1 MEDEKLEKVETVEEP
16 TEEPTPEPTQQ
27 QQATDLSV
35 VLEAIADLKQV
46 ITTALTQV
54 EPETVATEVLEDETP
69 EENET
74 SDIPEQDVDEIAR
87 KLGF

>member
-1 MEDEKLEKVETVEEP
+1 MEDEKLENVETVEEP
-16 TEEPTPEPTQQ
+16 TAEQTPEPTQQ
-27 QQATDLSV
+27 QATDLSA

-46 ITTALTQV
+46 ITTALTQL

-69 EENET
+69 EEDES
-74 SDIPEQDVDEIAR
+74 SDIPEQDVDEIAQ

>member
-1 MEDEKLEKVETVEEP
+1 MEDEKLENVETVEEP
-16 TEEPTPEPTQQ
+16 TAEPTPEPTQQ
-27 QQATDLSV
+27 QATDLSA

-46 ITTALTQV
+46 ITTALTQL

-69 EENET
+69 EEDES
-74 SDIPEQDVDEIAR
+74 SDIPEQDVDEIAQ

>member
-1 MEDEKLEKVETVEEP
+1 MEDEKLENVETVEEP
-16 TEEPTPEPTQQ
+16 TVEPTPEPTQQ
-27 QQATDLSV
+27 QATDLST

-46 ITTALTQV
+46 ITTALTQL

-69 EENET
+69 EEDES
-74 SDIPEQDVDEIAR
+74 SDIPEQDVDEIAQ

>member
-1 MEDEKLEKVETVEEP
+1 MEDEKLENVETVEEP
-16 TEEPTPEPTQQ
+16 TAEQTPEPTQQ
-27 QQATDLSV
+27 QATDLST

-46 ITTALTQV
+46 ITTALTQL

-69 EENET
+69 EEDES

>member
-16 TEEPTPEPTQQ
+16 TAEPTPEPTQQ
-27 QQATDLSV
+27 QATDLSA

-46 ITTALTQV
+46 ITTALTQL

-69 EENET
+69 EEDEQ

-87 KLGF
+87 QLGF

>member
-27 QQATDLSV
+27 QATDLSA

-54 EPETVATEVLEDETP
+54 EPETVATVALEDETP
-69 EENET
+69 EENEQ

-87 KLGF
+87 QLGF

>member
-16 TEEPTPEPTQQ
+16 TAEPTPEPTQQ
-27 QQATDLSV
+27 QATDLST

-46 ITTALTQV
+46 ITTALTQL

-69 EENET
+69 EVDES

>member
-16 TEEPTPEPTQQ
+16 TEEQTPEPTQQ
-27 QQATDLSV
+27 QATDLSA

-54 EPETVATEVLEDETP
+54 EPETVATEALEDETP
-69 EENET
+69 EENEP
-74 SDIPEQDVDEIAR
+74 SDIPEQDVDEISR
-87 KLGF
+87 QLGF